1 MIRYANVN
9 VEVEG
14 DGLKAKKCK
23 SEQTRRRPIVRP
35 KTASAAVQT
44 AFRESGELK
53 RNKREI
59 GQIAHI
65 LLSYFDDIK

>member
-9 VEVEG
+9 VEVAG

-23 SEQTRRRPIVRP
+23 SEQTRRMQKVRP

-44 AFRESGELK
+44 TFRESGEL
-53 RNKREI
+53 N
-59 GQIAHI
+59 Q
-65 LLSYFDDIK
+65 

>member
-14 DGLKAKKCK
+14 DGLRAKKCK
-23 SEQTRRRPIVRP
+23 SEQTRRRPKVRP

-44 AFRESGELK
+44 TFRESGELRAK
-53 RNKREI
+53 
-59 GQIAHI
+59 
-65 LLSYFDDIK
+65 SM

>member
-14 DGLKAKKCK
+14 DGLRAKKCK
-23 SEQTRRRPIVRP
+23 SEQTRRRPKVRP

-44 AFRESGELK
+44 VFRESGELK
-53 RNKREI
+53 RKK
-59 GQIAHI
+59 GQWGQ
-65 LLSYFDDIK
+65 